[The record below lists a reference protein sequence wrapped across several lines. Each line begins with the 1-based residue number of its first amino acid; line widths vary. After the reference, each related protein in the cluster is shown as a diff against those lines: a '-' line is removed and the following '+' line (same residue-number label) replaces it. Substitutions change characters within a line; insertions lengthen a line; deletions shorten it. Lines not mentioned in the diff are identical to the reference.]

1 MNQTQSPNQV
11 FNRILQAVVLLY
23 QFVAVAAFI
32 VSVFFAVRWMNQPF
46 LGGFFESTL
55 VLNGT
60 GKNTSTQQ
68 PWPLYEQG
76 FVFGD
81 QLIAVDGKP
90 VKSSADIR
98 NALASFQ
105 TGDSVALLLQTSAG
119 ETKTAEITIQAF
131 PSADRFAY
139 FIIPALISGVFLFVG
154 LWIFGFRRNEPAGRA
169 FSIFSSSLGI
179 SIGAL
184 FNLYTTHE
192 FSHLWTLSVALAGG
206 ALIDLSLVF
215 PQESRLVIG
224 RAYLRSIGYIVAVVL
239 SLWAFTTLFD
249 TENAIAYVAAW
260 QRIYLFA
267 GIAGLFYFGNLT
279 YRGFW
284 TISPVVKSQARTILT
299 GSLIAF
305 VPLFRGCYYL
315 PSTIPRST
323 PICSS
328 SWLPSRS

>member
-68 PWPLYEQG
+68 PWSLYEQG

-206 ALIDLSLVF
+206 AAAGGEVRR
-215 PQESRLVIG
+215 RLVHQG
-224 RAYLRSIGYIVAVVL
+224 S
-239 SLWAFTTLFD
+239 
-249 TENAIAYVAAW
+249 E
-260 QRIYLFA
+260 
-267 GIAGLFYFGNLT
+267 
-279 YRGFW
+279 
-284 TISPVVKSQARTILT
+284 QAREQVDLDPLAEARPFPLAQRRQDRDHGVLAGQHVHERDADLGRLAVGSAGDAHQPTQSLHDEVVARQRGT
-299 GSLIAF
+299 GAAAEPGDRA
-305 VPLFRGCYYL
+305 VDEPGV
-315 PSTIPRST
+315 
-323 PICSS
+323 
-328 SWLPSRS
+328 